1 LPLVNLLEIALY
13 LKISKLLH
21 HENKQA
27 ELVRSTSLAQMN
39 WEIPISKLG
48 CDIVIFTGQ
57 KLHWAQ
63 NGLVTRKI
71 SIPE

>member
-1 LPLVNLLEIALY
+1 LPLVNLLEIALH
-13 LKISKLLH
+13 LKINKLLH

-39 WEIPISKLG
+39 CEIPISKLG

-57 KLHWAQ
+57 KLEWAQ
-63 NGLVTRKI
+63 NGLVTPKI
-71 SIPE
+71 SVSE